1 MYSALQGASGFAYKE
16 NDPNNGQR
24 GICHLG
30 IREERIMEKKKT
42 SGGVVYAVL
51 GAVSWGFS
59 GTASQYLFMNYD
71 LNSIWVTS
79 MRMTLSGIVLI
90 LACLLVSS
98 KRAELIALVRH
109 KRDFIHEILFALAG
123 LMFVQAAY
131 LTAIEH
137 SNSATATVLQ
147 NLSVAFIAIFTAVR
161 TRTMLSRLH
170 VFSILLAL
178 FGVYLLAT
186 HGNIQTMVL
195 SAQGLFWGVMAAIG
209 VCSYSLLSAGL
220 VVRWDAAVVSAYGML
235 IGGTV
240 LGLSSGA
247 FFMPAELDFKGWF
260 VLALI
265 VVIGTVGA
273 FTLFIKGIGEIGAV
287 KATLIGCLEP
297 VSATVI
303 SAIWLSSKFSWIDI
317 AGFACILITVFLF
330 TLHKD

>member
-1 MYSALQGASGFAYKE
+1 
-16 NDPNNGQR
+16 
-24 GICHLG
+24 
-30 IREERIMEKKKT
+30 MEKKKS
-42 SGGVVYAVL
+42 SGALYAVL

-59 GTASQYLFMNYD
+59 GTASQYLFMNYE

-90 LACLLVSS
+90 LACFCVSS
-98 KRAELIALVRH
+98 KRAELVALLRH
-109 KRDFIHEILFALAG
+109 KHDFFHEILFALAG

-131 LTAIEH
+131 LTAIEY

-161 TRTMLSRLH
+161 TKTMLSRVH
-170 VFSILLAL
+170 IFSILLAL
-178 FGVYLLAT
+178 FGVFLLAT
-186 HGNIQTMVL
+186 HGNIRTMVL
-195 SAQGLFWGVMAAIG
+195 SAQGLFWGVMAAVG
-209 VCSYSLLSAGL
+209 VCTYSLLSAGL

-235 IGGTV
+235 IGGVV
-240 LGLSSGA
+240 LGLSSRA
-247 FFMPAELDFKGWF
+247 FFMPAALDITGWF

-265 VVIGTVGA
+265 VLIGTVGA

-297 VSATVI
+297 VSATII
-303 SAIWLSSKFSWIDI
+303 SALWLGSKFSLIDI

-330 TLHKD
+330 TLHKE